1 MPPKSIAVD
10 ARQCNLCDNPIHT
23 GLRPAVVRHSSARL
37 TVFRCTKCRGPLG
50 GAWHAECV
58 THQFDPNDTELYIQC
73 SVCNN
78 YVTARREPRWWVTL
92 FWFAWASYPALPWW
106 ISPVGLQF
114 AINRIL
120 DVVAM
125 IVGFV
130 TIAMLNAAVP
140 HVDDYKPGVGKHV
153 VEHELPL
160 QFARLHT
167 QATNEHNPTLAIATF
182 AAAWITGWNV
192 ISIAI
197 NTIWLALALC
207 RWKRRQISRGVTIQ

>member
-1 MPPKSIAVD
+1 M
-10 ARQCNLCDNPIHT
+10 
-23 GLRPAVVRHSSARL
+23 
-37 TVFRCTKCRGPLG
+37 
-50 GAWHAECV
+50 
-58 THQFDPNDTELYIQC
+58 
-73 SVCNN
+73 
-78 YVTARREPRWWVTL
+78 
-92 FWFAWASYPALPWW
+92 
-106 ISPVGLQF
+106 GLQF